1 MRTTSSNSSKQTQSF
16 GLSKEYIDSILSPK
30 NFIGRADKQVE
41 DFMDEVV
48 APALREYANLHV
60 EAEIKSLMHYPC
72 LEFDLEKLRHN
83 LAEVSSRCREA
94 GIQLAGVVKGFQALP
109 KLVKEYV
116 PYCSQIAFFPPQ
128 PGRAAA
134 PEGIEIDFLMLRIPE
149 PSEVPKLVALT
160 EYSLAS
166 QLCVVHLI
174 DEQCALQGRN
184 HGVILM
190 ADEGDL
196 REGYWDKKQL
206 VTDAVTIEKSCIMC
220 AWRAW
225 V

>member
-1 MRTTSSNSSKQTQSF
+1 
-16 GLSKEYIDSILSPK
+16 
-30 NFIGRADKQVE
+30 
-41 DFMDEVV
+41 
-48 APALREYANLHV
+48 
-60 EAEIKSLMHYPC
+60 
-72 LEFDLEKLRHN
+72 
-83 LAEVSSRCREA
+83 
-94 GIQLAGVVKGFQALP
+94 
-109 KLVKEYV
+109 
-116 PYCSQIAFFPPQ
+116 
-128 PGRAAA
+128 
-134 PEGIEIDFLMLRIPE
+134 MLRIPE